1 MVCGYVYRAGS
12 DGLSG
17 SQVNTK
23 TSLVFLGWF
32 LFLDLLFFLL
42 SRLFLIGPEKDG
54 FSFRYLRVLCLYRS
68 SSTFR
73 SRLFLFFPV
82 YDTPIFL
89 YADLMTAT
97 TTPHSATF

>member
-32 LFLDLLFFLL
+32 LFLDLLFFYT
-42 SRLFLIGPEKDG
+42 RPFLIGPEKDDFFFSISPCSVFVSIFFHFSVSP
-54 FSFRYLRVLCLYRS
+54 FSFLSCLRQ
-68 SSTFR
+68 
-73 SRLFLFFPV
+73 
-82 YDTPIFL
+82 
-89 YADLMTAT
+89 
-97 TTPHSATF
+97 PHSHFPLR